1 MSMYIVR
8 STILSGYE
16 TLMRSLNGNPQQALM
31 AQGMSSAQIR
41 DGNSYVSHE
50 SVCQLLEE
58 SAEVTNEAA
67 FGFKLAKEKSPN
79 ELGALELAIFLQPTV
94 RDAIEF
100 IKTNFYLHANGTF
113 FIASEQDG
121 RQQLSLTHQ
130 FNKEGKYK
138 QICQLATQ
146 RIHDLIATKISS
158 DTNKATI
165 HLTQSA
171 PNETYAAMKHI
182 KFNAEFNGVSFP
194 LAWLNAEFKF
204 ERQHILKFIDSQLNG
219 LKQAYPDNLVSMIS
233 HLVCELLPS
242 GECSVERIAKTLN
255 MHPRVL
261 QLKLKELNT
270 SYNAILK
277 ESRLQLALNYL
288 KEQNTSMTDMA
299 LRLGYSDVSTFSRNF
314 KEWTGLS
321 PTQWKKAESS
331 QDGNISNN

>member
-1 MSMYIVR
+1 MYIVR
-8 STILSGYE
+8 STILFGYE
-16 TLMRSLNGNPQQALM
+16 TLMRSLNGNPQLALQ

-41 DGNSYVSHE
+41 DGDGYLSHE
-50 SVCQLLEE
+50 SVCQLLEF
-58 SAEVTNEAA
+58 SAEVTNEAT

-100 IKTNFYLHANGTF
+100 IKANFYLHANGTF
-113 FIASEQDG
+113 FIANEQDN
-121 RQQLSLTHQ
+121 RQQLALTHQ
-130 FNKEGKYK
+130 FNKEGKYI
-138 QICQLATQ
+138 QICQLAAQ
-146 RIHDLIATKISS
+146 RLHDLITAKLSG
-158 DTNKATI
+158 DANKVTI

-171 PNETYAAMKHI
+171 PNEEYAAMKHI
-182 KFNAEFNGVSFP
+182 IFNAEFNGVSFP

-204 ERQHILKFIDSQLNG
+204 ERQHVLKFIDAQLNG
-219 LKQAYPDNLVSMIS
+219 LKQAYPDNLASIVS
-233 HLVCELLPS
+233 HLVSELLPS
-242 GECSVERIAKTLN
+242 GECSVERIAKILD

-321 PTQWKKAESS
+321 PTQWKKSENNKN
-331 QDGNISNN
+331 DNISSH

>member
-1 MSMYIVR
+1 
-8 STILSGYE
+8 
-16 TLMRSLNGNPQQALM
+16 MRSLKGNPQQALL

-41 DGNSYVSHE
+41 DGNSYLSHE

-67 FGFKLAKEKSPN
+67 FGFKLAKKQSLN
-79 ELGALELAIFLQPTV
+79 ELDALELAIFLQPTV
-94 RDAIEF
+94 RDAIQYVKANHY
-100 IKTNFYLHANGTF
+100 IHANGTI
-113 FIASEQDG
+113 FITSEQNG
-121 RQQLSLTHQ
+121 RQQLSLAHL

-138 QICQLATQ
+138 QICQLAVQ
-146 RIHDLIATKISS
+146 RTHDLIVAKLLG
-158 DTNKATI
+158 DTNKAMI

-194 LAWLNAEFKF
+194 LSWLNAEFKF
-204 ERQHILKFIDSQLNG
+204 ERQHVLKFIDSQLDG

-233 HLVCELLPS
+233 HLINELLPS
-242 GECSVERIAKTLN
+242 GECSVERIANILD

-299 LRLGYSDVSTFSRNF
+299 LHLGYSDVSTFSRNF

-321 PTQWKKAESS
+321 PTQWKKAEKS
-331 QDGNISNN
+331 QDDIISNS